1 MSLSRIAEMLC
12 LDGERVSGASMA
24 SEEAIEQKLIL
35 TSKPYCV
42 VSAWILIDV
51 AGVDPLVTQGTH
63 LKPTVIYVHHVLSHS
78 SGQLSGGDS
87 VMTGYTAYMD
97 PADIFETVD
106 TVYILLAPGFRKSVD
121 IENMRPAQ
129 AQANRM
135 ASVSF
140 LPNGL
145 LDE

>member
-51 AGVDPLVTQGTH
+51 AGVDPVVTQGTH
-63 LKPTVIYVHHVLSHS
+63 LMPTVLYVHHVLSHS
-78 SGQLSGGDS
+78 SGQLCEGDS
-87 VMTGYTAYMD
+87 VMTGYATYMD
-97 PADIFETVD
+97 PAGIFETVD
-106 TVYILLAPGFRKSVD
+106 TVYILLSHGFRKSADV
-121 IENMRPAQ
+121 ETVRAAQ
-129 AQANRM
+129 TQANRT
-135 ASVSF
+135 ANVSF
-140 LPNGL
+140 STSGP

>member
-1 MSLSRIAEMLC
+1 MSLPRIAEMLC

-24 SEEAIEQKLIL
+24 SGAAIEQKLRL

-51 AGVDPLVTQGTH
+51 AGVDPIVTQGTH
-63 LKPTVIYVHHVLSHS
+63 LMSVVLYAHHVLSHS

-87 VMTGYTAYMD
+87 VMTGYAVYMD
-97 PADIFETVD
+97 PAGIFETVD
-106 TVYILLAPGFRKSVD
+106 TVYILLSHGFRKSAD
-121 IENMRPAQ
+121 IETVRAAQ
-129 AQANRM
+129 AQANRV

-140 LPNGL
+140 SPKGL

>member
-24 SEEAIEQKLIL
+24 TKAAIEQKLRL

-42 VSAWILIDV
+42 ASAWILIDV
-51 AGVDPLVTQGTH
+51 AGVDPVITQGTH
-63 LKPTVIYVHHVLSHS
+63 LKPTVLYVHHVLSHS

-87 VMTGYTAYMD
+87 VMTGYAAYMD
-97 PADIFETVD
+97 PAGIFETVD
-106 TVYILLAPGFRKSVD
+106 TVYILLSHGFRKSAD
-121 IENMRPAQ
+121 IETVRAAQ

-140 LPNGL
+140 SPNGP